1 MKAPLKSNRRKKMK
15 ILSAMFLAISISA
28 GSITAVAAE
37 SDIWINNKTWEIA
50 FNSGDTAALADLY
63 TNDAVVV
70 PPSLEILDAE
80 EEIEN
85 FWAKQISDGTDNFRV
100 QTINLR
106 VHGDVIYQTAV
117 WIATRVSNGVATDLD
132 GEMTNVMARQDD
144 GSWKI
149 QLQSWN

>member
-1 MKAPLKSNRRKKMK
+1 MK